1 MIIKLEVAICDFK
14 FETSKYQMVMA
25 NESAMYAVERI
36 ESLILTIRGQRV
48 MLDSDLAKIYGV
60 TTKQLNQQFRRNLE
74 RFPSDFAFRLTNQ
87 ELTQM
92 RSQIVTASKRNIRH
106 VPVVFTEHGAL
117 MLASILNS
125 SIAVEAS
132 VRVVRAFILMREQ
145 MAAHKELSGK
155 LADLEQRVGGHDA
168 AIQDLFEAIRR
179 LVEPPLPENRREIGF
194 HVRETAPP
202 YRIKIRPRM

>member
-1 MIIKLEVAICDFK
+1 
-14 FETSKYQMVMA
+14 MA
-25 NESAMYAVERI
+25 HKATAALVTRI
-36 ESLILTIRGQRV
+36 EDMIFLIRGQRI

-60 TTKQLNQQFRRNLE
+60 TTKQLNQQFRRNRE
-74 RFPSDFAFRLTNQ
+74 RFPSDFAFELTNQ

-125 SIAVEAS
+125 PVAIEAS

-145 MAAHKELSGK
+145 LAANKELAGK

-168 AIQDLFEAIRR
+168 AIQDLFEAIRQ
-179 LVEPPLPENRREIGF
+179 LVEPPVPENRREIGF

-202 YRIKIRPRM
+202 YRIKVRPRM